1 MTNPQ
6 TSSNHPEPD
15 PSQVRPSIS
24 VPPTE
29 VTAWGRRIHGP
40 TLPGQGLRCRRETP
54 LSPTELEEVVEII
67 ARGRVEHHGAS
78 LPERLKTR
86 NWESVIAV
94 MARLNEKLGW
104 PSAGWKIG
112 AAAEEIRRA
121 EGVPEPAP
129 GRLFRRGMYESPARL
144 PSNLFINYRCSE
156 CEFAFRMGA
165 ELPPREAPY
174 NEKEVAGAVEA
185 LLPALE
191 IGDTVFEDWY
201 GASGYQG
208 SSMDNGGAA
217 AFVYGTP
224 IRDWQRFDLPNARI
238 DLYLNG
244 QYAKSG
250 YGRAAM
256 GNPLTS
262 LTWMA
267 NWLRIRGQ
275 GLQRGEF
282 VSTGTCTGHFFA
294 APGDRLDVD
303 FGPIGSVQVDYE

>member
-1 MTNPQ
+1 MSIPTP
-6 TSSNHPEPD
+6 PPD
-15 PSQVRPSIS
+15 LDPAITTR
-24 VPPTE
+24 
-29 VTAWGRRIHGP
+29 GRLIHGP
-40 TLPGQGLRCRRETP
+40 TLPGQGIRTPRQTP
-54 LSPTELEEVVEII
+54 LSPAEIDETVAII
-67 ARGRVEHHGAS
+67 ARGRLEHRTVE

-86 NWESVIAV
+86 NWDSVLAV
-94 MARLNEKLGW
+94 MASLNARLAW

-112 AAAEEIRRA
+112 AAAEEIRKA

-129 GRLFRRGMYESPARL
+129 GRLSKKGVYASPAHL
-144 PSNLFINYRCSE
+144 PSNLFIRYRCSE
-156 CEFAFRMGA
+156 CEFAFRLA
-165 ELPPREAPY
+165 RDLPPRPEAY
-174 NEKEVAGAVEA
+174 SEDEVADAVEA
-185 LLPALE
+185 LYPAVE

-217 AFVYGTP
+217 AFVHGAP
-224 IRDWQRFDLPNARI
+224 VHDWRRMDLPNARI
-238 DLYLNG
+238 DLSMNG
-244 QYAKSG
+244 QYVKSG

-267 NWLRIRGQ
+267 NWLRIRNDA
-275 GLQRGEF
+275 LHAGEF

-303 FGPIGSVQVDYE
+303 FGEIGKVVVVYDV

>member
-1 MTNPQ
+1 ME
-6 TSSNHPEPD
+6 TSEE
-15 PSQVRPSIS
+15 I
-24 VPPTE
+24 TL
-29 VTAWGRRIHGP
+29 WGRRIHGP
-40 TLPGQGLRCRRETP
+40 TLPGQGIRCKRETP
-54 LSPTELEEVVEII
+54 LTPAELEEVVEII
-67 ARGRVEHHGAS
+67 ARGRIEHRSAF
-78 LPERLKTR
+78 LPERLRTR
-86 NWESVIAV
+86 NWESVMAV
-94 MARLNEKLGW
+94 MEAVNEKLGW

-121 EGVPEPAP
+121 EGVPGPAP
-129 GRLFRRGMYESPARL
+129 GRLNRNGVYASPARL
-144 PSNLFINYRCSE
+144 AASLFINYRCSE

-165 ELPPREAPY
+165 ELPPRSAPY
-174 NEKEVAGAVEA
+174 DEAEVAEAVEA

-191 IGDTVFEDWY
+191 IGDTVFDDWY

-217 AFVYGTP
+217 AFVYGAP
-224 IRDWQRFDLPNARI
+224 IRDWRRLDLPNARI
-238 DLYLNG
+238 DLSLNG
-244 QYAKSG
+244 TFVKSG

-267 NWLRIRGQ
+267 NWLRVRGQ
-275 GLQRGEF
+275 GLHAGEF

-303 FGPIGSVQVDYE
+303 FGAIGRVVVTYD